1 MKFQAI
7 SFTALSLATLM
18 AVAAGCSPS
27 NKMPTG
33 PSRGG
38 DSQGEASNQQ
48 APPVL
53 GAAGVYAVLAGA
65 TVTNTGATVVTGD
78 LGVSPGTAV
87 TGFPPG
93 QLVGTLHAGDVVAAQ
108 AKLDLGIAYG
118 DLAGRTVGAVLLA
131 GNLGGLTL
139 SPGLYKSISSLEI
152 SSGDLTL
159 DALGDSNAVF
169 IFQMA
174 STLTTTTA
182 RQVFLSGGAKA
193 ANVYWLVG
201 SSATLGTGSILKG
214 NILALASIT
223 VNTGAVVEGRLL
235 AQTGAVTLNASTVG
249 GASAQVPADITAPVV
264 GSKLP
269 LAGTTGVLINS
280 QISVTFSEL
289 MAPTSINPLS
299 FTLKQGTTLVS
310 GSVSYAG
317 KTASFTPAANLNP
330 LTVYTA
336 SITTGVKD
344 LAGNPLAAA
353 SDWSFT
359 TAGSPTGLAPITL
372 GSAGSL
378 AILAGST
385 ITNTG
390 ATTITGNVALSP
402 GTAVTGFPPGII
414 NGSLNVGNTIA
425 AQAQLDLTIAFN
437 DAAGR
442 VSAPIG
448 VAGNLGGLTLA
459 PGLYKSSTSL
469 AISSGD
475 LTLDAQGDPNAVF
488 IFQMGTTL
496 TTTSGRAVILAGG
509 AKASNIFWQVG
520 SSATLGTTS
529 VFKGT
534 IMADQSISLATGATL
549 NGRALAR
556 IGAVTLDGNAVV
568 LAPVVVLGVAIER
581 HLPRKM

>member
-7 SFTALSLATLM
+7 SYTALSLATLL

-27 NKMPTG
+27 NKLPTG
-33 PSRGG
+33 PARGG
-38 DSQGEASNQQ
+38 DLQGEASNQQ
-48 APPVL
+48 VPPVL

-108 AKLDLGIAYG
+108 AKLDLGVAYG

-139 SPGLYKSISSLEI
+139 APGLYKSTSSLEI

-201 SSATLGTGSILKG
+201 SSATLGTGSVLKG
-214 NILALASIT
+214 SILALASIT

-235 AQTGAVTLNASTVG
+235 AQTGAVTLDASLVG
-249 GASAQVPADITAPVV
+249 GTSAQIPADITAPIV
-264 GSKLP
+264 GSKRP
-269 LAGTTGVLINS
+269 VAGTTGVLVNS

-289 MAPTSINPLS
+289 MAPTTINPLS
-299 FTLKQGTTLVS
+299 FTLKQGATLVS
-310 GSVSYAG
+310 GSVSYSG
-317 KTASFTPAANLNP
+317 KTAIFTPAANLMP
-330 LTVYTA
+330 MTSYTA
-336 SITTGVKD
+336 SITTGVQD

-359 TAGSPTGLAPITL
+359 TAGSPTGLAAITL

-442 VSAPIG
+442 VSAPVG

-509 AKASNIFWQVG
+509 ANASNIFWQVG

-556 IGAVTLDGNAVV
+556 FGAVTLDGNAVV
-568 LAPVVVLGVAIER
+568 LAPVVVLGVPIER

>member
-1 MKFQAI
+1 MSVAHH
-7 SFTALSLATLM
+7 ALS
-18 AVAAGCSPS
+18 
-27 NKMPTG
+27 
-33 PSRGG
+33 
-38 DSQGEASNQQ
+38 
-48 APPVL
+48 
-53 GAAGVYAVLAGA
+53 
-65 TVTNTGATVVTGD
+65 
-78 LGVSPGTAV
+78 
-87 TGFPPG
+87 
-93 QLVGTLHAGDVVAAQ
+93 
-108 AKLDLGIAYG
+108 
-118 DLAGRTVGAVLLA
+118 
-131 GNLGGLTL
+131 
-139 SPGLYKSISSLEI
+139 
-152 SSGDLTL
+152 
-159 DALGDSNAVF
+159 DSNAVF

-174 STLTTTTA
+174 STLTTATA

-201 SSATLGTGSILKG
+201 SSATLGTGSVFKG
-214 NILALASIT
+214 SILALASIT
-223 VNTGAVVEGRLL
+223 VNTGAVVDGRLF

-249 GASAQVPADITAPVV
+249 GTSAEVPTDITAPTV
-264 GSKLP
+264 GSNRP

-289 MAPTSINPLS
+289 MAPTTINPIS

-317 KTASFTPAANLNP
+317 KTAIFTPAANLNP

-359 TAGSPTGLAPITL
+359 TAGSRTGLAPIAL

-390 ATTITGNVALSP
+390 ATTISGNVALSP

-414 NGSLNVGNTIA
+414 TGSLNVGNTIA

-442 VSAPIG
+442 VLAPLG

-496 TTTSGRAVILAGG
+496 TTTAGRAVILARG
-509 AKASNIFWQVG
+509 AKASNVFWQVG

-534 IMADQSISLATGATL
+534 IMADQSISLATGAIL
-549 NGRALAR
+549 DGRALAR
-556 IGAVTLDGNAVV
+556 VGAVTLDGNAVV
-568 LAPVVVLGVAIER
+568 LAPVVVLGVPIER
-581 HLPRKM
+581 HLPSKM